1 MKKILIA
8 GALLSAI
15 STSALAEVGMV
26 YFRVDAGATMVNNLN
41 SDGNYFA
48 QKFDARNTPFI
59 NLGLGWNVMDNV
71 RTDVNFSYQFNNKF
85 TANALT
91 ATQYGAAPASMI
103 LADTGNYSQLTGL
116 SATVMAA
123 TEVPGEAQGDPST
136 YIMPT
141 AANGVGFLGTAA
153 HATALLAL
161 GSKVN
166 LASVSGVSV
175 QDTLKTWSV
184 MPRVYFDLFDY
195 GGGKFFVGAA
205 LGYANVEYQSDL
217 TVSYKANTKAEM
229 EIQVSHHN
237 YVNANA
243 LAAKPADQT
252 VSLKSPTVGNF
263 AFGLHAGMDYKIP
276 SWEGVKLNLEY
287 SYTNYG
293 QIKKLTVSAADVVL
307 ANPLTISMNNLSL
320 GLRIEM

>member
-26 YFRVDAGATMVNNLN
+26 YFRIDAGASMINDLN

-48 QKFDARNTPFI
+48 QKFDSRNTPFI
-59 NLGLGWNVMDNV
+59 NLGLGWSVMDNV

-85 TANALT
+85 SASALLPAQYTTGTLAEKILSDVTNYPALAVPTGTVTA
-91 ATQYGAAPASMI
+91 ATAPAQ
-103 LADTGNYSQLTGL
+103 G
-116 SATVMAA
+116 ATAYTIPA
-123 TEVPGEAQGDPST
+123 
-136 YIMPT
+136 
-141 AANGVGFLGTAA
+141 AANGVGFLGT
-153 HATALLAL
+153 TADGTNGLVAL
-161 GSKVN
+161 GAKVN
-166 LASVSGVSV
+166 LASVSTVSV

-205 LGYANVEYQSDL
+205 LGYANVQYQSDV
-217 TVSYKANTKAEM
+217 TVSYKAKTQADM
-229 EIQVSHHN
+229 AATVSKNH
-237 YVNANA
+237 YVDRNA
-243 LAAKPADQT
+243 LAANPADQI
-252 VSLKSPTVGNF
+252 VSLKSPTAGNF
-263 AFGLHAGMDYKIP
+263 AWGLHFGMDYKIP

-293 QIKKLTVSAADVVL
+293 QIKKLAVSAADAVL
-307 ANPLTISMNNLSL
+307 PNSLTISMNNLSL